1 MFWFWVVIDI
11 MIEFWFRAVYVVF
24 NCDESSGRRLTFAA
38 GWLWALTDF
47 QDVGFY
53 MHRGCYVHMLVSAVI
68 DLGVL
73 SNLRSRLL
81 K

>member
-1 MFWFWVVIDI
+1 MALDRKDVMIMFWLW
-11 MIEFWFRAVYVVF
+11 AVYVSF
-24 NCDESSGRRLTFAA
+24 GGYGPPGRRLASAA